1 MKTDGAEILMN
12 AKLDLT
18 SVQNWQNAKTQKL
31 IKTKSVVVIHVN
43 AKILLDMKWKVNHNL
58 GSNFNFTVGILA
70 MNVLLRNKLPS

>member
-31 IKTKSVVVIHVN
+31 IKTKWVVAIHVN
-43 AKILLDMKWKVNHNL
+43 ARILLDMKWKVNHNL
-58 GSNFNFTVGILA
+58 GS
-70 MNVLLRNKLPS
+70 RR